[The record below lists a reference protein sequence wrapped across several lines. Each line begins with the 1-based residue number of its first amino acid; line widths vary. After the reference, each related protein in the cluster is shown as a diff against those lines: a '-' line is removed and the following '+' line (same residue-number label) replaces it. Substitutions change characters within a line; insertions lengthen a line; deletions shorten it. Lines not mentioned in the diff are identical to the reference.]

1 MQLFP
6 NFVFLIIRK
15 CIPFT
20 ELFKNKM
27 TKFMWVNFN
36 CPCVQGTH
44 LDICRM
50 ESFACELDY
59 LYSQLPIYLLYSL
72 SDSSPLLHTFTIL
85 PNVRSTN
92 LVEKLIQICTV
103 KTWMGLQILKI
114 KWDCLHNVSPH
125 VTFLTCITLIYL
137 TSLSLFSLLWCL
149 QY

>member
-1 MQLFP
+1 MTY
-6 NFVFLIIRK
+6 
-15 CIPFT
+15 T

-36 CPCVQGTH
+36 CPCVQDTH

-59 LYSQLPIYLLYSL
+59 LYSQLAIYLLYSL
-72 SDSSPLLHTFTIL
+72 SDSSPLLHTFKIL

-103 KTWMGLQILKI
+103 KTWRGLQILKI
-114 KWDCLHNVSPH
+114 KCYCLQNVSPH
-125 VTFLTCITLIYL
+125 VMFLTCITLIYL

-149 QY
+149 QC